1 MIKMHLTMMK
11 LYFAMMKMQLA
22 MIKLYFAMMKPHLA
36 MMKLS
41 SGYDSVLLV
50 KFDYFSLYRSD
61 PAPSALEYLLAS
73 IKRKSYIFWI
83 FRRIYMIFL
92 EKKPLF
98 QAADHI

>member
-1 MIKMHLTMMK
+1 MIKMHLAMMK
-11 LYFAMMKMQLA
+11 LHLVMMKMQLA
-22 MIKLYFAMMKPHLA
+22 MIKLHFA

-61 PAPSALEYLLAS
+61 PAPSALEYLLVS

-83 FRRIYMIFL
+83 FLRIYMIFL
-92 EKKPLF
+92 EKKPMF

>member
-1 MIKMHLTMMK
+1 MMK
-11 LYFAMMKMQLA
+11 LHFAMMKMQLA
-22 MIKLYFAMMKPHLA
+22 MIKLYFAMMKLYFVMMKPHLA